1 MAGASASLDA
11 KLEKL
16 ANTEFEPGVFWRTER
31 KKKFCEL
38 SRNVGNRAVAV
49 LYTCTVQTVRIG
61 PYSSSLCLYDWHEPG
76 RPAAACE
83 MTSVRPKL
91 LMDFEVRCA

>member
-1 MAGASASLDA
+1 MAGAAASLDA
-11 KLEKL
+11 KVEKL
-16 ANTEFEPGVFWRTER
+16 ANIEFEPGVFCRRE

-61 PYSSSLCLYDWHEPG
+61 PYCSSLCLYDWHEPG

-83 MTSVRPKL
+83 MTSVRPKSL
-91 LMDFEVRCA
+91 IDFEVRCA